1 MNEFI
6 EQFLLESREH
16 VEQGMADLL
25 ALEKN
30 PRDTAVLDS
39 AFRAFHTL
47 KGSAGI
53 VDFAAMADAVHAAED
68 VLSAI
73 RSGSRAIT
81 SSTISDCLA
90 CLDQLSRWLDAM
102 QATGEVPA
110 AADVEAKAIIG
121 RFGAGGEPV
130 TRAAARP
137 AREEIPRWTES
148 LLERHPALHKIATTA
163 LRYAPHPDCF
173 LEHEDPLARIAALPG
188 LLAVDAEPAAP
199 WPPADALDPYACNI
213 VLSALT
219 SSRHEEVTA
228 TMFDVLP
235 RCEIVPLQ
243 AAGPGP
249 SQTSLPSR
257 AREVLEAQVALIRDE
272 RGQDAHSRMASAGA
286 VAVNVLR
293 SARRVEDAERL
304 ARSVQTSLAE
314 GDAGA
319 LVAALESVLGSDEAT
334 GEAGPDEAAGEAPS
348 TPPAEYAPAR
358 TLRVDASRI
367 DALVKLTG
375 ELTVT
380 KNSIG
385 HIAKLAQAGD
395 PQAAIHL
402 KETHA
407 RLESLVGELQRFALG
422 MRVLPLRHVFQ
433 RFPRLVREM
442 GAASGKPAELVV
454 EGGDTEADKAIVE
467 TLFEPL
473 LHVLRNAMDHGVEDA
488 STRRARQK
496 PPVARILLRAE
507 RAGDQVVVEVRDDG
521 GGIDLARV
529 RSVALAR
536 QLAEP
541 EALAALSDAEVVDLI
556 FEPGFSTADRV
567 SGISGRGVGMDAV
580 RTAVHHL
587 GGRTAIETEAGRG
600 TTVRLTL
607 PFSVMMTHVMVVV
620 AAGQSFGVPLDAVV
634 ETLRVEADR
643 IVRVGAARA
652 IVLRNRTVPVVPLA
666 EALGLPFDDVGK
678 SHATLVVTARG
689 GSYGALL
696 VDGIGERLEVMLKP
710 LEGLL
715 AGMRGLAGSTLLGD
729 GSVLLVLDLGEL
741 LQ

>member
-1 MNEFI
+1 MNEFV

-16 VEQGMADLL
+16 VEQGTADLL
-25 ALEKN
+25 ALEKR
-30 PRDTAVLDS
+30 PGDTAVLDS

-53 VDFAAMADAVHAAED
+53 IEFDAMADAVHAAED
-68 VLSAI
+68 VLSGI
-73 RSGSRAIT
+73 RAGSRGIT
-81 SSTISDCLA
+81 SSTISDCIA
-90 CLDQLSRWLDAM
+90 CLDQVSRWLDAM

-110 AADVEAKAIIG
+110 GADVEAKAIVR
-121 RFGAGGEPV
+121 RFGARAEAV
-130 TRAAARP
+130 TNVAAALP
-137 AREEIPRWTES
+137 ARAGQSRWAET
-148 LLERHPALHKIATTA
+148 LLAKHLALCMSATTA

-188 LLAVDAEPAAP
+188 LLVVDAAPAAP
-199 WPPADALDPYACNI
+199 WPPVDALDPYVCNVVI
-213 VLSALT
+213 SALT
-219 SSRHEEVTA
+219 TSLQEDVAA
-228 TMFDVLP
+228 TMADVLP
-235 RCEIVPLQ
+235 RCEIVPLK
-243 AAGPGP
+243 AAGSGP
-249 SQTSLPSR
+249 SQTSL
-257 AREVLEAQVALIRDE
+257 ATREREILAAQVALIRDA
-272 RGQDAHSRMASAGA
+272 RGQGAHSRMASAGA

-293 SARRVEDAERL
+293 SARRGDDAARL
-304 ARSVQTSLAE
+304 ARSVTTSLAE

-319 LVAALESVLGSDEAT
+319 LVEALQSVLGMDEAT
-334 GEAGPDEAAGEAPS
+334 GEAPSAPS
-348 TPPAEYAPAR
+348 AEYAPAR
-358 TLRVDASRI
+358 TLRIDASRI
-367 DALVKLTG
+367 DALVNLTG

-395 PQAAIHL
+395 PLAAIHL
-402 KETHA
+402 KETQA
-407 RLESLVGELQRFALG
+407 RLEGLVGELQRFALG

-442 GAASGKPAELVV
+442 GSASGKPAELVV

-488 STRRARQK
+488 STRRARHK

-529 RSVALAR
+529 RSAALAR

-556 FEPGFSTADRV
+556 FEPGFSTAERV

-580 RTAVHHL
+580 RTAVHRL

-607 PFSVMMTHVMVVV
+607 PFSVMMTSVMVVV

-634 ETLRVEADR
+634 ETLRIQTDR
-643 IVRVGAARA
+643 IVRVGAAHA

-666 EALGLPFDDVGK
+666 EVLGLPCDDVGT
-678 SHATLVVTARG
+678 SHGTLVVTARS

-715 AGMRGLAGSTLLGD
+715 AGMPGLAGSTLLGD
-729 GSVLLVLDLGEL
+729 GSVLLILDLEEL

>member
-1 MNEFI
+1 MNEFV
-6 EQFLLESREH
+6 EQFLLESREY

-25 ALEKN
+25 ALEKE
-30 PRDTAVLDS
+30 PGDAAVLDS
-39 AFRAFHTL
+39 VFRAFHTL

-53 VDFAAMADAVHAAED
+53 VEFAAMADAVHAAED

-73 RSGSRAIT
+73 RSGSRGIT

-90 CLDQLSRWLDAM
+90 CLDQVSRWLDAM

-110 AADVEAKAIIG
+110 GADVEANAIVK
-121 RFGAGGEPV
+121 RFGAPAEAVPS
-130 TRAAARP
+130 AAALP
-137 AREEIPRWTES
+137 ARATNPGWTES
-148 LLERHPALHKIATTA
+148 LLAKHPTLRTTARTA

-199 WPPADALDPYACNI
+199 WPPADELDPYVCNI
-213 VLSALT
+213 VVSALT
-219 SSRHEEVTA
+219 RSLHEDVTA
-228 TMFDVLP
+228 TMSDVLS

-243 AAGPGP
+243 AAGS
-249 SQTSLPSR
+249 SQSPTSLTSR
-257 AREVLEAQVALIRDE
+257 AREVIEAQVALMRNAG
-272 RGQDAHSRMASAGA
+272 GQDAHSRMASAGG

-293 SARRVEDAERL
+293 NARRVDEAERL
-304 ARSVQTSLAE
+304 ARSVKTSLAQ

-319 LVAALESVLGSDEAT
+319 LIGALESLLHEAT
-334 GEAGPDEAAGEAPS
+334 GEVP
-348 TPPAEYAPAR
+348 TPPSAEYAPTR
-358 TLRVDASRI
+358 TLRIDASRI
-367 DALVKLTG
+367 DALVNLTG

-380 KNSIG
+380 KNAIG

-395 PQAAIHL
+395 PLAATKL
-402 KETHA
+402 KQTHA
-407 RLESLVGELQRFALG
+407 RLEGLVGELQRFALG

-442 GAASGKPAELVV
+442 GSASGKPAELVV

-521 GGIDLARV
+521 GGIDIARV

-541 EALAALSDAEVVDLI
+541 EALAALGDAEVVDLI
-556 FEPGFSTADRV
+556 FEPGLSTADRV
-567 SGISGRGVGMDAV
+567 TDVSGRGVGMDAV
-580 RTAVHHL
+580 RTAVHRL
-587 GGRTAIETEAGRG
+587 GGRTSIESEAGRG
-600 TTVRLTL
+600 TTVRFTL
-607 PFSVMMTHVMVVV
+607 PFSVMMTRVMVVV

-643 IVRVGAARA
+643 IVRVGAAHA
-652 IVLRNRTVPVVPLA
+652 VVLRNRTVPVVPLA
-666 EALGLPFDDVGK
+666 EALGLPCDDVGT
-678 SHATLVVTARG
+678 SQATLVVTARS
-689 GSYGALL
+689 GSYGALR

-715 AGMRGLAGSTLLGD
+715 AGMHGLAGSTLLGD
-729 GSVLLVLDLGEL
+729 GSVLLILDLGEL